1 MWTELLKSFLLVLRV
16 LWNNV
21 LILLFLELLNLLI
34 KLNNLYRSWKEWRLL
49 ISLQLMFIAEMLLMD
64 LLNLKSHKQSLSLG
78 NHNWSL
84 NGHQIKMEMSH
95 LDNSVGSLGKTIKL
109 KINASLESL
118 IGSDFTHM
126 NMLEIHFV
134 LSLLLLQIGAI
145 LHWLRH

>member
-1 MWTELLKSFLLVLRV
+1 
-16 LWNNV
+16 
-21 LILLFLELLNLLI
+21 
-34 KLNNLYRSWKEWRLL
+34 
-49 ISLQLMFIAEMLLMD
+49 
-64 LLNLKSHKQSLSLG
+64 
-78 NHNWSL
+78 
-84 NGHQIKMEMSH
+84 MEMSH

-145 LHWLRH
+145 LH